1 VLVLITDGEDRSSF
15 TKKEELFKLLRKEDV
30 QIFVIG
36 LVNELDKE
44 SGLIRK
50 SPREKAVGLLEEMA
64 KETGGH
70 LFFAR
75 SLSDLE
81 PIATEIARALHT
93 QYVIGYS
100 LTNPPGKDKISG
112 LKARVKLSGAPGRGK
127 LKAIVRPISP

>member
-1 VLVLITDGEDRSSF
+1 
-15 TKKEELFKLLRKEDV
+15 V

-50 SPREKAVGLLEEMA
+50 SPREKATGLLEEMA

-70 LFFAR
+70 VFFVR

-81 PIATEIARALHT
+81 AIATEIARALHT

-100 LTNPPGKDKISG
+100 PLAQPGKAKDSAR
-112 LKARVKLSGAPGRGK
+112 KARVKLVDTPHRGK
-127 LKAIVRPISP
+127 LKMIVRPARP